1 MLVKSGNA
9 HRFSFIHSYYVLCFS
24 LLVAGE
30 AGRDGTVDEG
40 NVSQVQLM
48 VDLICLAQFTVKSP
62 SFILAKYTG

>member
-1 MLVKSGNA
+1 MLIKSGNA

-48 VDLICLAQFTVKSP
+48 VDLIC
-62 SFILAKYTG
+62 

>member
-9 HRFSFIHSYYVLCFS
+9 RRFSFIHSYYVLCFS

-48 VDLICLAQFTVKSP
+48 VDLIC
-62 SFILAKYTG
+62 